1 MYKIQKISDF
11 FGTALDFFSPV
22 LQKVM
27 SRAGVLKKAHGADLP
42 GTLAG

>member
-27 SRAGVLKKAHGADLP
+27 RGPKP
-42 GTLAG
+42 